1 MKLFITPLARHL
13 SECKSK
19 MTNSISNLPESEVL
33 SYNQRL
39 IDDIFN
45 RYKINKSLEIKELI
59 DSDVI
64 MAKDY
69 SRKTYAG
76 GFYEYAVVIYTYKIE
91 GDKDLLNF
99 KPSNFMHI
107 TNEIEIYKDT
117 LILNLETN
125 YGNKNLSEDYIKGVK
140 SQRDN
145 IIGNIKSNIKN
156 LTEEIE
162 DFNKKLASEIE
173 KLLEK
178 RKAEIESHNEVKKK
192 LM

>member
-39 IDDIFN
+39 IDDIYI
-45 RYKINKSLEIKELI
+45 RYKINNSLEIKELI

-69 SRKTYAG
+69 NRKTYAG
-76 GFYEYAVVIYTYKIE
+76 GFYEYAVVSYTYKIE
-91 GDKDLLNF
+91 GDRTLLKF

-107 TNEIEIYKDT
+107 TNEIDINNDT
-117 LILNLETN
+117 KHLP
-125 YGNKNLSEDYIKGVK
+125 
-140 SQRDN
+140 
-145 IIGNIKSNIKN
+145 
-156 LTEEIE
+156 
-162 DFNKKLASEIE
+162 
-173 KLLEK
+173 
-178 RKAEIESHNEVKKK
+178 
-192 LM
+192 